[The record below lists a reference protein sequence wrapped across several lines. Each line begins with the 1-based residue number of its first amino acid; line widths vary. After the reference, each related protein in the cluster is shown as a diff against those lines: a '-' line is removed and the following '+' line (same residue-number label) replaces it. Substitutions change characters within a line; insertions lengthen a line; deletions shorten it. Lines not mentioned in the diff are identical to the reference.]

1 VGVRLLE
8 RRQGANFTNILLRA
22 AFSYKSGF
30 HNFSL
35 LKVFVC
41 NFFDN
46 RKLAKNLLRK
56 LTQVVNFTNILG
68 AAFLLIFFCQIITN
82 PS

>member
-30 HNFSL
+30 HSFSL

-46 RKLAKNLLRK
+46 RKLAKKSVEEIDTR
-56 LTQVVNFTNILG
+56 
-68 AAFLLIFFCQIITN
+68 
-82 PS
+82 S